1 MTAVRASTRGQRA
14 AAWAVHGYTSLGVVF
29 GLLFLLALL
38 AQAVAG
44 TAEFNEQQRAAGM
57 DTLTVLEYVATADFA
72 VDVAENW
79 QSEFLQFFLFI
90 TATVWLVQR
99 GSPESKPLD
108 KVGAESDED
117 QQIGRHAQP
126 DSPAPAKRGGAL
138 LRLYSNSLALA
149 MGTIFLVSW
158 LAQWIAG
165 RSAYNAEQLSQLE
178 DPLGLLE
185 YLGAADFWNRTLQ
198 NWQSEFLAIASMVV
212 LSIYLRQRGS
222 PESKPVGAP
231 HTATDVEG

>member
-1 MTAVRASTRGQRA
+1 MRRFLRDNGL
-14 AAWAVHGYTSLGVVF
+14 SLFF
-29 GLLFLLALL
+29 GALFLLTL
-38 AQAVAG
+38 AGQGIAG
-44 TAEFNEQQRAAGM
+44 FFEFNNQQIAQGDATVSLAEYLSSSDFGV
-57 DTLTVLEYVATADFA
+57 DT
-72 VDVAENW
+72 AENW